1 MGYCHRPQ
9 VHQGD
14 RRETLSLADSEIP
27 ASPDGHPRPVLVQTV
42 PVLLEPLQC
51 PEIYTILRDM
61 SCQSVG
67 CTFNSFNTKIKV
79 LKIANTT
86 CPNLFEHVLN
96 KLSQLI

>member
-27 ASPDGHPRPVLVQTV
+27 ASPDGHPRSVFVQTV

-51 PEIYTILRDM
+51 PEIYTILI
-61 SCQSVG
+61 S
-67 CTFNSFNTKIKV
+67 SFFPGKFCKYIS
-79 LKIANTT
+79 L
-86 CPNLFEHVLN
+86 LVLN
-96 KLSQLI
+96 YKN